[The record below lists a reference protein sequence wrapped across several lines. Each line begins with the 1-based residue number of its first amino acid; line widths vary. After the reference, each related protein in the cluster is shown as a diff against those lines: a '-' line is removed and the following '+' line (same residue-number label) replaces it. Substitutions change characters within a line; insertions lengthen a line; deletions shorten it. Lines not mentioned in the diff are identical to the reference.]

1 MKNRLISAPQ
11 RIKEH
16 RMRRITTTRFDIS
29 GAEVPRVAKHALIS
43 RFAKYEDFSGGPGF
57 RNLLFAFMA
66 HYGGGL
72 LVWLFSRFENRSARW
87 MAVLRRHFSG
97 R

>member
-1 MKNRLISAPQ
+1 
-11 RIKEH
+11 
-16 RMRRITTTRFDIS
+16 MRRPITTRRFDIS
-29 GAEVPRVAKHALIS
+29 GAEMPRVAKHALIS

-57 RNLLFAFMA
+57 RNLATAFAV

-72 LVWLFSRFENRSARW
+72 LVWIFSRFERRSAGW